1 MRSFQLFPGYPRQAN
16 KHLINYLQINTTH
29 RNLVGWT
36 DLRMCQ
42 RSVSI
47 GTEEVEGNDDFIGQL
62 QEASPVALFCP
73 RDYRVRRSIVILGQ
87 RGLRKCVV
95 LKHIWA
101 KAPETFFNTTYFAD
115 EIIFVTGAIWPL
127 ALSGLEDAY
136 KSIKKSV
143 GMHTE
148 TSDGNSL
155 QHRVAAKSDSTA
167 AAYRRLPQTPRRN
180 NPRLS
185 SDLLSCARR
194 TVKSGRI
201 PIAVIGPSVLSEW
214 RASAELAAF
223 VVLLQPAGVKD
234 FALAAPQDVDICLT
248 HTPGDPAKT
257 ASTIVE
263 AFESINTGCGR
274 SAIPWIPASWISTNP
289 RPISSV

>member
-1 MRSFQLFPGYPRQAN
+1 MRIVEVCMRSFQLFPGYPRQAN

-101 KAPETFFNTTYFAD
+101 KAPETFFNTTSVFEPEDFAD

-167 AAYRRLPQTPRRN
+167 AAYRRLPRKSPSDWLTCPTRNSTP
-180 NPRLS
+180 
-185 SDLLSCARR
+185 
-194 TVKSGRI
+194 K
-201 PIAVIGPSVLSEW
+201 
-214 RASAELAAF
+214 
-223 VVLLQPAGVKD
+223 
-234 FALAAPQDVDICLT
+234 
-248 HTPGDPAKT
+248 
-257 ASTIVE
+257 
-263 AFESINTGCGR
+263 
-274 SAIPWIPASWISTNP
+274 
-289 RPISSV
+289 